1 MKSISVSTANG
12 NVPISY
18 DELVEQI
25 KNVPTDLLGEISQY
39 VGFVLY
45 RNALKNGSESISQKI
60 ENAKRQTEKYCT
72 KEIADELAAENYMI
86 GKPAPCSAFDME
98 QAIADDETDE
108 PAPEEWLKKMFPEV
122 YA

>member
-1 MKSISVSTANG
+1 MKSASISTANS
-12 NVPISY
+12 NTPISY

-45 RNALKNGSESISQKI
+45 RNALKNDTEGISQKI

-86 GKPAPCSAFDME
+86 GKPAPDSAFDME
-98 QAIADDETDE
+98 QAIADDEADE

>member
-1 MKSISVSTANG
+1 MKSASISTAKN
-12 NVPISY
+12 NVSVSY

-25 KNVPTDLLGEISQY
+25 KTVPTDLLGEISQY

-45 RNALKNGSESISQKI
+45 RNAQKNGSESIAQKI

-72 KEIADELAAENYMI
+72 KEIAAELAAENYMI
-86 GKPAPCSAFDME
+86 GKPAPDIAFDMD
-98 QAIADDETDE
+98 QAIADDDADE
-108 PAPEEWLKKMFPEV
+108 AAPEEWLKKMFPEV

>member
-1 MKSISVSTANG
+1 MKSASISTAKN
-12 NVPISY
+12 NVSVSY

-25 KNVPTDLLGEISQY
+25 KTVPTDLLGEISQY

-45 RNALKNGSESISQKI
+45 RNAQKNGSESITQKI

-86 GKPAPCSAFDME
+86 GKPAPDIAFDME
-98 QAIADDETDE
+98 QAIADDDADE
-108 PAPEEWLKKMFPEV
+108 AAPEDWLKKMFPEV

>member
-1 MKSISVSTANG
+1 MKNANVSTAN
-12 NVPISY
+12 NNAPISY

-60 ENAKRQTEKYCT
+60 ENTKRQTEKYCT

-86 GKPAPCSAFDME
+86 GKPAPDSAFDIE
-98 QAIADDETDE
+98 QAIADDEADE